1 MRKNLTIVITII
13 LSGFNLVNRVYAA
26 EESLINQFLGSPL
39 LILAVIIAI
48 DIIAFLYRRIRK

>member
-26 EESLINQFLGSPL
+26 EESPINQFLGSPL